1 MSEIAGNDQFK
12 TMSAAHGMIAT
23 WAKLFKRLNEDANGG
38 FMIPHETMS
47 EATIAMN
54 TLHKYMDLSS
64 CLQLLEDVR
73 AVTHDMMRQIKPR
86 SSLTSTRRRSV
97 RQHQAVF

>member
-1 MSEIAGNDQFK
+1 MPEIAENDQFK
-12 TMSAAHGMIAT
+12 RMSAAHGVFAT
-23 WAKLFKRLNEDANGG
+23 WVELFKWLNEDANGG

-54 TLHKYMDLSS
+54 SLHKYMDLSL

-73 AVTHDMMRQIKPR
+73 ASRAA
-86 SSLTSTRRRSV
+86 RRWGRGMGRLRTGIV
-97 RQHQAVF
+97 QWGMEVQKWVG